1 MNTTITK
8 RALRRA
14 NRTRVLKKWLTRIKT
29 KRRMRN
35 YTESDHLLEAVR
47 RVETHRDLRNHP
59 RKTCSICN
67 PVYKRL
73 AEERELDR
81 EFGQEL
87 ELLDVNLH
95 DLLRPTPD

>member
-1 MNTTITK
+1 MNTTNTK

-14 NRTRVLKKWLTRIKT
+14 NRTRVLKKWLTRIKQ

-47 RVETHRDLRNHP
+47 RVETHRDLRNHS

-81 EFGQEL
+81 EFDQEL